1 MHHYDL
7 LAQPD
12 WTAKSVLV
20 VSPYVERFFFDR
32 ILKELNPTTLAVVI
46 DDGCRADEVAMLRN
60 LTAKGTKI
68 SVVLGSARGLVHA
81 KIFHIEWLTT
91 GGNRAHTLVYGSGNA
106 TRQAFDGDFNSEL
119 MCKARLTVAKH
130 SSVLEWLKQVRTIAS
145 SAIGGGSVVHPV
157 SDVWLAKGVQV
168 RLPGLTIKDAI
179 NKASNFD
186 LWLQRGRLLSMFR
199 PDASFLRIHLNL
211 LAELPSGDLV
221 QRVRGIGFETPK
233 TRRLSVPYI
242 PTLGDDEEEASGI
255 GHWRSRY
262 FIWTQ
267 LGDWC
272 SDACFRGKSHLFKKV
287 GHEARLETL
296 KRLSKLKDPAPK
308 QEACERF
315 LDRVG
320 ALWSAL
326 GDSAGAYL
334 ETTQKGELNRAV
346 YQLLFEER
354 LERDLELAADPEF
367 RDRYVD
373 GCEVIEVPRFRTDA
387 LGWRSF
393 VDSFMRQI
401 HLEWLKARSPAL
413 IFHYIYAALDKS
425 LENVFDNP
433 KTLVATVRSNW
444 NNVIEGDDGEDIH
457 VGQYIDSYHSER

>member
-12 WTAKSVLV
+12 WKAKSVLV

-32 ILKELNPTTLAVVI
+32 ILNLRPTMLTIVI
-46 DDGCRADEVAMLRN
+46 DDGCRADEVAMLQN
-60 LTAKGTKI
+60 LTAKGTKV
-68 SVVLGSARGLVHA
+68 SVVLGSARGIVHA
-81 KIFHIEWLTT
+81 KIFHIEWLTA

-130 SSVLEWLKQVRTIAS
+130 ASILEWLKQVRTAAS
-145 SAIGGGSVVHPV
+145 NPTGDSSMIPPV
-157 SDVWLAKGVQV
+157 RDVSLANGIHV
-168 RLPGLTIKDAI
+168 RLPGLTIKDAV

-186 LWLQRGRLLSMFR
+186 LWLQRGRLVSMFR
-199 PDASFLRIHLNL
+199 PDASFLRIHVNL
-211 LAELPSGDLV
+211 LAELPGGDLV
-221 QRVRGIGFETPK
+221 QRVQRIGFETPK
-233 TRRLSVPYI
+233 TRRLSIPYI
-242 PTLGDDEEEASGI
+242 PTLSDDGEESSGL

-272 SDACFRGKSHLFKKV
+272 SDACFRNKSHLFKKV

-296 KRLSKLKDPAPK
+296 TRLHDLKEPAPREK
-308 QEACERF
+308 ARAGF
-315 LDRVG
+315 LDRVD

-326 GDSAGAYL
+326 GDSAGTYL
-334 ETTQKGELNRAV
+334 ETTRKGDLDRAV
-346 YQLLFEER
+346 YQKLFEQR
-354 LERDLELAADPEF
+354 LERDLELAADTEF
-367 RDRYVD
+367 RDRYID
-373 GCEVIEVPRFRTDA
+373 GCEVIEVPRFRMDA

-401 HLEWLKARSPAL
+401 HLEWLKAKSPSL
-413 IFHYIYAALDKS
+413 IYQYIYAALEDS
-425 LENVFDNP
+425 LDSAFDDP
-433 KTLVATVRSNW
+433 KTLVELVRSKW
-444 NNVIEGDDGEDIH
+444 NHVIEGDDGEGIH
-457 VGQYIDSYHSER
+457 LGQYIDLYHADH